1 MKNHILSLF
10 IVGLFISS
18 ANMVKAQVSINN
30 DGTAPHASAML
41 EVKSTA
47 KGFLLPRLTTVQR
60 VALGATA
67 TAGLVVYDTDLKKIY
82 SHNGITWDEGGV
94 GNSWL
99 KSGSNV
105 YLSPTTDFVGI
116 GLTNPSKPLEVR
128 GTWQT
133 VRFSSPNLGAGL
145 ELVGSSTTNW
155 SVTTWQDLLYLLSS
169 NDQFATKTDEYRFSN
184 TEFSSV
190 TTNDKSLGASAR
202 RWSNFYSVAG
212 NLSGTLT
219 GVDAHFTGNVG
230 IGTTAPVGKLD
241 VHDAASNNT
250 TLFITP
256 NNVSIED
263 SSTLFMSEGAD
274 GQTGMYWLYDGVG
287 NQMELWGQY
296 FGSKY
301 GPHLLVNRDNGNV
314 SLGGTFAS
322 GYKLSVGG
330 KVICTELRVNAIADW
345 PDYVFKKDYK
355 LMPLAQL
362 GSFIDENGHLP
373 NIPKAADVAKSG
385 LEVGEMQRRMMEKIE
400 ELSLYIIG
408 QQKQIDELK
417 EKLATT
423 TR

>member
-1 MKNHILSLF
+1 MKNFILSLF
-10 IVGLFISS
+10 MVGLIISS
-18 ANMVKAQVSINN
+18 TKMANAQVAINT

-41 EVKSTA
+41 DVKSTT
-47 KGFLLPRLTTVQR
+47 KGLLLPRLTTAQR
-60 VALGATA
+60 VALGGIAA
-67 TAGLVVYDTDLKKIY
+67 AGLVVYDTDLKKIY
-82 SHNGITWDEGGV
+82 SHNGITWDESGV
-94 GNSWL
+94 GNYWQ

-105 YLSPTTDFVGI
+105 YLSPTTDYVGI

-145 ELVGSSTTNW
+145 ELVGSATTNW
-155 SVTTWQDLLYLLSS
+155 SINTWSNLLYFLSS
-169 NDQFATKTDEYRFSN
+169 TDQFATKTDEYRFS
-184 TEFSSV
+184 TTDFGSV
-190 TTNDKSLGASAR
+190 SNNDKSLGASSR
-202 RWSNFYSVAG
+202 RWSNLYSVDG

-230 IGTTAPVGKLD
+230 VGTATPVGKLD

-256 NNVSIED
+256 NNASIED
-263 SSTLFMSEGAD
+263 SSTVFMAEGTD

-314 SLGGTFAS
+314 SLGGTYAS

-362 GSFIDENGHLP
+362 GSFIDEHGHLP
-373 NIPKAADVAKSG
+373 NIPKATEVAKSG

-423 TR
+423 QR